1 MKGRSITENVVLAQD
16 IIDTKIRNKLHNVGV
31 KLDMAKEYDRV
42 SSIFLPKVLRSL
54 GFLERILNNVV
65 RLVSNN

>member
-42 SSIFLPKVLRSL
+42 SLIFLPKVLRSL